1 MKTETRK
8 SVAHVKRAMGRS
20 WRTLWHIQS
29 EVTAKHGWMAEQTV
43 SARVRDLR
51 KEEYGSH
58 DIRRRYAGGGVW
70 EYKNFGKRK

>member
-8 SVAHVKRAMGRS
+8 SVAHVKRAMGRE
-20 WRTLWHIQS
+20 WRTLWLIQR
-29 EVTAKHGWMAEQTV
+29 GLPNYLAEQTV

-51 KEEYGSH
+51 KEEYGGH

-70 EYKNFGKRK
+70 EYKNFGTKK